1 MTVCSYCNE
10 YETQSY
16 WDKYCKEC
24 SMLRRMLILH
34 DSKCC
39 LEILKRVLIRNPTQI
54 DYKVQIELKKKV
66 TNDIEDYDPKPNT
79 RSQKKVVEKSV

>member
-1 MTVCSYCNE
+1 MAICSYCNE
-10 YETQSY
+10 YECESY

-34 DSKCC
+34 NSKSC

-54 DYKVQIELKKKV
+54 DYKVQLELKKKV
-66 TNDIEDYDPKPNT
+66 NNDIEDYDKPNT
-79 RSQKKVVEKSV
+79 RSQKKVVEKIN